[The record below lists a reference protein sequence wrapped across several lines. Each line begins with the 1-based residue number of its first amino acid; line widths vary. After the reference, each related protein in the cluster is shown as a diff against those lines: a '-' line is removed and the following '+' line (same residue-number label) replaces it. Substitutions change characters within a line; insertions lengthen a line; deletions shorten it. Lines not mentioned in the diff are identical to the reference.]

1 MGPHRGHPSPEAEA
15 IDRGLGLGIGP
26 GGHLLHSCC
35 GLASCCCFAGAERA
49 SEPAIRRASRSLR
62 RYPRQTYH
70 HVCFRVTLVGSSIHQ
85 PVMRYV
91 RAPSQLRTS
100 GRTPRPKRQNKRTQ
114 AKNTRLSR
122 RDRRLRSRSLDG
134 RFKFTQGPGC
144 PRAASERRE
153 VERIEARKVTPCFG
167 LSIGEFI

>member
-49 SEPAIRRASRSLR
+49 SEPASRRASRSLR

-122 RDRRLRSRSLDG
+122 DETDDFALALSTAVSNLRKDPAARGPRRRGGRSRG
-134 RFKFTQGPGC
+134 
-144 PRAASERRE
+144 
-153 VERIEARKVTPCFG
+153 
-167 LSIGEFI
+167 